1 MVERMTERVRIEIG
15 FDSGQGIAAL
25 VTIDDADELEKALS
39 KNGDGT
45 FRIEA
50 EDGHYN
56 VVLRRVVYVKRFARE
71 SRVGFG
77 AVA

>member
-1 MVERMTERVRIEIG
+1 MAERVRIEIG

-25 VTIDDADELEKALS
+25 VLLDEADELEKALAS
-39 KNGDGT
+39 SSDGT
-45 FRIEA
+45 YGIEA
-50 EDGHYN
+50 EDGHYS
-56 VVLRRVVYVKRFARE
+56 VVLRRVVYLKRFARE

>member
-1 MVERMTERVRIEIG
+1 MAERVRIEIG

-25 VTIDDADELEKALS
+25 VEIGEADELEKALS

-50 EDGHYN
+50 EDGHYS
-56 VVLRRVVYVKRFARE
+56 VVLKRVVYLKRFARE

-77 AVA
+77 AAA

>member
-1 MVERMTERVRIEIG
+1 VAERVRIEIG

-25 VTIDDADELEKALS
+25 VTLDDADELEKALAS
-39 KNGDGT
+39 SSDGT
-45 FRIEA
+45 YRIEA
-50 EDGHYN
+50 EDGHYS
-56 VVLRRVVYVKRFARE
+56 VVLRRVVYLKRFARE

>member
-1 MVERMTERVRIEIG
+1 MAERVRIEIG

-25 VTIDDADELEKALS
+25 VPLGEADDLEKALAS
-39 KNGDGT
+39 SSDGT
-45 FRIEA
+45 YNIEA
-50 EDGHYN
+50 EDGHYS
-56 VVLRRVVYVKRFARE
+56 VVLRRVVYLKRFARE

>member
-1 MVERMTERVRIEIG
+1 MTERVRIEIG

-25 VTIDDADELEKALS
+25 VTTDDADELEKALS